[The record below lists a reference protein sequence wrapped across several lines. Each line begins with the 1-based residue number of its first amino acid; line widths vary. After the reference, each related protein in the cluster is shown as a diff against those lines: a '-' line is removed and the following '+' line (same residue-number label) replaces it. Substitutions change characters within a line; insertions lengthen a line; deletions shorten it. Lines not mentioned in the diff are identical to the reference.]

1 MPIKS
6 FKCPETEAL
15 FRSKRTSRFASIE
28 RTAFRKLL
36 QLDMAER
43 LEDLRVP
50 PGNRLELLS
59 GDRSGRWSVRIN
71 ARFRMCFLWTG
82 SDAEEV
88 EIVDYH

>member
-6 FKCPETEAL
+6 FKCRETEAL
-15 FRSKRTSRFASIE
+15 FRLERVPRFVGIE
-28 RTAFRKLL
+28 RTALRKVL
-36 QLDMAER
+36 QLDLAER

-59 GDRSGRWSVRIN
+59 GDRSGRWSMRIN
-71 ARFRMCFLWTG
+71 AQFRICFLWTG